1 VTLFLFAQKETGAF
15 KKIRIAYSTHS
26 ELTNADIS

>member
-1 VTLFLFAQKETGAF
+1 VTLFLFAQKENLCF
-15 KKIRIAYSTHS
+15 QKIRIAYFTHS